1 MNYVTQNFG
10 RSTLTVSEI
19 VSTMIKNGE
28 QESDISKY
36 TRNLEEWS
44 QVIKLFR
51 LIDNTCR
58 LQAEVNLLKK

>member
-1 MNYVTQNFG
+1 MNYVTQNSG

-28 QESDISKY
+28 NESAISKY

-51 LIDNTCR
+51 LIDSTCR